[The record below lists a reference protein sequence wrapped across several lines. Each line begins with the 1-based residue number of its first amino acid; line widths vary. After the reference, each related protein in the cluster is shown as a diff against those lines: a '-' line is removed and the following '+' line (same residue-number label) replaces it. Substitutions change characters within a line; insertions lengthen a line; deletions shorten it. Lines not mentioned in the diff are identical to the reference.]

1 MAEEITQGLYTIA
14 RRPARS
20 FSVEKHPL
28 RFTTALAITWTAW
41 LCYFASEL
49 VLACRITRKSVP
61 GTKEVWIAV
70 AAEFL
75 LTFQE
80 LVLTLGLLLG
90 LLASRKQA
98 PRPSYELV
106 GQSAPAIDILITC
119 CGEAVAVIL
128 DTVKAAA
135 AQDYPSGC
143 FRVLVLDDK
152 QDDELRRCLVNLKP
166 WLEGRNLAS
175 VKYMS
180 RKVKKGT
187 KSFFK
192 AGNLNYGI
200 NAYAEGEP
208 RSEFFAGLDCD
219 MIAEPDWLRKSVAH
233 MLLSDGIG
241 MVVGPQKYYNVP
253 PGDPLG
259 QQADFSMYFTVQ
271 EVLNDA
277 SNACMCTGTGY
288 VARRKAI
295 EEIGGWPLAES
306 GEDYM
311 CSALLSDAGW
321 SIAFVRDNLQFGL
334 CPGSMRVLLKQR
346 MRWTDAGIEVHRNF
360 RFYFGR
366 SALTARMDLA
376 QRIVNVL
383 YMLRDY
389 APIAVV
395 LALVALPYVLHPPAV
410 LLTTSSSADLSD
422 LEGSFQILRYLLILS
437 FILNKTCYLIFYHH
451 VGLSRAWNF
460 QSNEIWAAP

>member
-241 MVVGPQKYYNVP
+241 MVVGPQVK
-253 PGDPLG
+253 
-259 QQADFSMYFTVQ
+259 
-271 EVLNDA
+271 
-277 SNACMCTGTGY
+277 
-288 VARRKAI
+288 
-295 EEIGGWPLAES
+295 
-306 GEDYM
+306 
-311 CSALLSDAGW
+311 
-321 SIAFVRDNLQFGL
+321 
-334 CPGSMRVLLKQR
+334 
-346 MRWTDAGIEVHRNF
+346 
-360 RFYFGR
+360 
-366 SALTARMDLA
+366 
-376 QRIVNVL
+376 
-383 YMLRDY
+383 
-389 APIAVV
+389 
-395 LALVALPYVLHPPAV
+395 
-410 LLTTSSSADLSD
+410 
-422 LEGSFQILRYLLILS
+422 
-437 FILNKTCYLIFYHH
+437 
-451 VGLSRAWNF
+451 
-460 QSNEIWAAP
+460 